1 MGGGEMSLS
10 AVASPNLGISAKSL
24 HTLKPKAKK
33 SNALG
38 RMDAKARRYDLQRK
52 AQSIMYNAEG
62 GKQHRVCGCCRNV
75 ASDGVPVYRT
85 LAGDNARFGNL
96 VTCGSV
102 WACPVCSAKIT
113 EVRRAEL
120 QAAVAS
126 WASMGGKVVLL
137 TLTFPHHD
145 YDELQPL
152 LDKFGK
158 ALQLFKNSRS
168 YKGAFGTPK
177 MPGRYQRA
185 GSVRSLEVTHGDN
198 GWHPHTHDLVFVKRD
213 GLTDD
218 VQTIEEL
225 KGAWVK
231 ALLKA
236 GIGSTGEITDMF
248 AHGLD
253 IRGGDYAAEY
263 IAKYGRE
270 AVNSDG
276 WSVSHEVTKNHSK
289 AGTSGGHATPFQL
302 LEWAMNGD
310 DESGQLFKEFVNCFD
325 GKRMNYWSPGL
336 RKLLAVDEI
345 EDEAIA
351 ADESSDDA
359 EELVIRLD
367 VDQWR
372 LVLETNARGEILKQA
387 AAAGLPGVLQLLDE
401 LKTRPKIYRGWF
413 NDNARPD
420 VSRFFH

>member
-1 MGGGEMSLS
+1 MSLS
-10 AVASPNLGISAKSL
+10 EVGSPNLGISAKSL
-24 HTLKPKAKK
+24 HALKPKTKK
-33 SNALG
+33 ANAIG
-38 RMDAKARRYDLQRK
+38 RIDAKAWRYDLQRK
-52 AQSIMYNAEG
+52 AQSIMYDQNSI
-62 GKQHRVCGCCRNV
+62 KQHRVCGCSRNV
-75 ASDGVPVYRT
+75 ASDGVSVWRSSN
-85 LAGDNARFGNL
+85 GENARFGNL
-96 VTCGSV
+96 ITCGSV

-113 EVRRAEL
+113 EARRAEL
-120 QAAVAS
+120 QSAVAS
-126 WASMGGKVVLL
+126 WARLGGKVVLL

-158 ALQLFKNSRS
+158 ALQIFKNSRS
-168 YKGAFGTPK
+168 YKNTFGTPK
-177 MPGRYQRA
+177 MPGRYKRA
-185 GSVRSLEVTHGDN
+185 GSVRSLEVTHGEN
-198 GWHPHTHDLVFVKRD
+198 GWHPHTHDLVFVERD
-213 GLTDD
+213 GLVDD
-218 VQTIEEL
+218 KQTIDEL

-248 AHGLD
+248 THGLD

-289 AGTSGGHATPFQL
+289 AGTIGGHATPFQL

-310 DESGQLFKEFVNCFD
+310 GESGQLFKEFVHCFD

-336 RKLLAVDEI
+336 RKLLAIDEI

-351 ADESSDDA
+351 AAESSNDA

-372 LVLETNARGEILKQA
+372 LVLETNARGEVLKSA
-387 AAAGLPGVLQLLDE
+387 AAAGIHGVLQLLDE
-401 LKTRPKIYRGWF
+401 LKSRPKIYRGWF
-413 NDNARPD
+413 IDHARPD
-420 VSRFFH
+420 ISRFFH